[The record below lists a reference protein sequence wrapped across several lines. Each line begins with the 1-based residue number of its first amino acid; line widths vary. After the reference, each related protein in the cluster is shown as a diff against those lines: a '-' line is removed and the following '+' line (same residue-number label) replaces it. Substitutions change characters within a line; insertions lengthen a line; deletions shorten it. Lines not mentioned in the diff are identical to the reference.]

1 MLMPRCKSVT
11 LFNFGCIQEP
21 PQRKRMGRPPK
32 QNPAPETVKRN
43 IRRTKKQARET
54 SGSQPSVPK

>member
-1 MLMPRCKSVT
+1 
-11 LFNFGCIQEP
+11 
-21 PQRKRMGRPPK
+21 MGRPPK

-54 SGSQPSVPK
+54 SGSQPSVPNSVGPNCAGKEISNV